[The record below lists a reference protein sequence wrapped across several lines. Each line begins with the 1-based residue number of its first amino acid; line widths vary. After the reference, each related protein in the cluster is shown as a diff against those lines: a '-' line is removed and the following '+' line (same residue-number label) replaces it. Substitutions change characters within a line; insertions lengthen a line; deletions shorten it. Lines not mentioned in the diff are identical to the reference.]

1 MVLKSR
7 EDMAKP
13 KENNIGT
20 KTMYK
25 IMLFVD

>member
-13 KENNIGT
+13 KENDIGT
-20 KTMYK
+20 KAMYK
-25 IMLFVD
+25 ILLLVD